1 MVRLPQG
8 GAIPQLGQGEC
19 NAGFALGAGRERRF
33 QPQRGAPRIDQRRP
47 KEPVSR

>member
-19 NAGFALGAGRERRF
+19 NAGFALGAGREPRF
-33 QPQRGAPRIDQRRP
+33 QPQRGEPRIDKRRP